1 MNENTATNETAKAP
15 ATEAV
20 PTPTAPVAVADTAE
34 DTSAKTIADLEARL
48 SSANTWNTIGWFIA
62 GVSTVAAIAFGVRC
76 FCGSDDNDAE

>member
-1 MNENTATNETAKAP
+1 MNENTVTNETAKAP

-62 GVSTVAAIAFGVRC
+62 GVSTVAAITFGVRLLL
-76 FCGSDDNDAE
+76 SNDDSDAE

>member
-1 MNENTATNETAKAP
+1 MNENTVTNETAKAP

-20 PTPTAPVAVADTAE
+20 PTPTAPVTAVDTAE

-48 SSANTWNTIGWFIA
+48 SSANTWNTIGWFVA
-62 GVSTVAAIAFGVRC
+62 GVATVAAITFGVRC